1 MKYYESTFDE
11 YISSCEKENLHD
23 YLELELPEHIEDVEN
38 MIFYGPPGI
47 GKYSQVLKQIKKY
60 SSTHLKYQKKM
71 TLSTDKQDYI
81 YNISDIHYEIDMAL
95 LGCNSK
101 TLWHEIFLQIVDIIS
116 IKENKCGFIVCKNFH
131 ETHNELLEVFY
142 SYVQH
147 HSNINEI
154 IHLKFIL
161 ITESISFLPNNI
173 LNSFFV
179 VKLKRPNSYERVI
192 EQNQQFREN
201 MDFIETNDIMNI
213 KELHVLTKIKINQLP
228 SDLFITVC
236 DSIIDEM
243 TNNKDLF
250 KLREKIYDIM
260 VYNLNVI
267 ECVYYVL
274 CHFIESKRIK
284 DNKINAIMKKM
295 YTILLQYNNNY
306 RPIYHLETIFVYMIT
321 QLS

>member
-1 MKYYESTFDE
+1 
-11 YISSCEKENLHD
+11 
-23 YLELELPEHIEDVEN
+23 
-38 MIFYGPPGI
+38 
-47 GKYSQVLKQIKKY
+47 
-60 SSTHLKYQKKM
+60 
-71 TLSTDKQDYI
+71 
-81 YNISDIHYEIDMAL
+81 
-95 LGCNSK
+95 
-101 TLWHEIFLQIVDIIS
+101 
-116 IKENKCGFIVCKNFH
+116 
-131 ETHNELLEVFY
+131 
-142 SYVQH
+142 
-147 HSNINEI
+147 
-154 IHLKFIL
+154 
-161 ITESISFLPNNI
+161 
-173 LNSFFV
+173 
-179 VKLKRPNSYERVI
+179 
-192 EQNQQFREN
+192 

-213 KELHVLTKIKINQLP
+213 KELNVLTKIKINQLP